1 MRQYFSFVFNI
12 KATTLPSKAKLK
24 LYQQLRSKKYRQ
36 KYGLFVVEGL
46 KSVNELAQSDWP
58 VETILCTPAFLEK
71 YGEQIDFE
79 FDLISSEE
87 FAATSHLTN
96 PQEVLAIAQFY
107 DTQVPTSAWQI
118 ALDGINDPGNLGTII
133 RIADWYGI
141 NTIYC
146 SPNTVEFYNSKV
158 IQSTMG
164 SFLRVKVIEGELAE
178 LLKSKKVYATLL
190 NGENIRTMPKPAG
203 GVLLIGNEANG
214 IEAQTL
220 DQLNYT
226 AITIPGNG
234 ITESLNAAMATAI
247 CCERLVG
254 G

>member
-1 MRQYFSFVFNI
+1 
-12 KATTLPSKAKLK
+12 LPSKAKLK
-24 LYQQLRSKKYRQ
+24 LYQQLNSKKFRQ

-46 KSVNELAQSDWP
+46 KSVNELTQSNWP
-58 VETILCTPAFLEK
+58 VETILCTPAFLER
-71 YGEQIDFE
+71 YGEQIDFT

-87 FAATSHLTN
+87 FAATSHLIN
-96 PQEVLAIAQFY
+96 PQEILAIAKFH
-107 DTQVPTSAWQI
+107 DTNLPTSPWQI

-146 SPNTVEFYNSKV
+146 SENTVEFYNSKV

-164 SFLRVKVIEGELAE
+164 SFLRVKVIEGNLGE
-178 LLKSKKVYATLL
+178 LLAGKDVYATLL
-190 NGENIRTMPKPAG
+190 DGKNIRTMDKPTE

-214 IEAQTL
+214 IDAATLEAVRHTG
-220 DQLNYT
+220 
-226 AITIPGNG
+226 ITIPGIG
-234 ITESLNAAMATAI
+234 HTESLNAAMATAI

-254 G
+254 E

>member
-1 MRQYFSFVFNI
+1 MRQYFSFVFKLRI
-12 KATTLPSKAKLK
+12 KLPSKAKLK
-24 LYQQLRSKKYRQ
+24 LYQQLRSKKFRQ

-46 KSVNELAQSDWP
+46 KSVNELTHSSWP
-58 VETILCTPAFLEK
+58 VETILCTPAFLER
-71 YGEQIDFE
+71 YGDQIDFT

-96 PQEVLAIAQFY
+96 PQEILAIAKFHDNQA
-107 DTQVPTSAWQI
+107 PTSPWQI

-146 SPNTVEFYNSKV
+146 SQNTVDFYNSKV

-164 SFLRVKVIEGELAE
+164 SFLRVNVIEGDLSQ
-178 LLKSKKVYATLL
+178 LLEGKEVFATLL
-190 NGENIRTMPKPAG
+190 NGKSIRTMDRPTH

-214 IEAQTL
+214 IEASTL
-220 DQLNYT
+220 KAIAHT

-234 ITESLNAAMATAI
+234 HTESLNAAMATAI
-247 CCERLVG
+247 CCERLVVAE
-254 G
+254 